1 VFGDINA
8 WWRGNAE
15 RGITSIMLGYSLGKA
30 QRIIK
35 YLDRGVGDVV
45 CYSTISET
53 NRVLE
58 VAGFDFGAW
67 VDGAKGL
74 DAADYRIGG
83 LSQAMLV
90 CPPAA
95 IKSPWMLGLERFAV
109 ANCSGWMAVK
119 KSREWGAMDQGFVL
133 SDHADWPQLL
143 GAVLATGAE
152 NVYVTH
158 GFSEAFSRHL
168 RVGYGLNAGVAEVMM
183 RGDEGR

>member
-1 VFGDINA
+1 
-8 WWRGNAE
+8 
-15 RGITSIMLGYSLGKA
+15 
-30 QRIIK
+30 
-35 YLDRGVGDVV
+35 
-45 CYSTISET
+45 
-53 NRVLE
+53 
-58 VAGFDFGAW
+58 
-67 VDGAKGL
+67 
-74 DAADYRIGG
+74 
-83 LSQAMLV
+83 
-90 CPPAA
+90 
-95 IKSPWMLGLERFAV
+95 MLGLERFAV

-183 RGDEGR
+183 RGDEMR